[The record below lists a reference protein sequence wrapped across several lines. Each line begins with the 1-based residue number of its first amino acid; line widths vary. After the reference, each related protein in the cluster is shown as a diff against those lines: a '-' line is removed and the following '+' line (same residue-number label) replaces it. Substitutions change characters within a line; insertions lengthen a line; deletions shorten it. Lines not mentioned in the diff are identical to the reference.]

1 MGGESRQI
9 TFHCQ
14 RRRIRRHDKFNQGG
28 TAAGLAVGPRLL
40 IGRAEQAVADDDDDD
55 AL

>member
-28 TAAGLAVGPRLL
+28 TAAGPVGPRLL
-40 IGRAEQAVADDDDDD
+40 IGRAEQAVVDDDD